1 MRGEERRRVMRNTE
15 GRRDGK
21 NVGMNEAEERNG
33 IKSIK
38 VMEKAWL

>member
-21 NVGMNEAEERNG
+21 NVGMNEAEERNE

>member
-33 IKSIK
+33 IKT
-38 VMEKAWL
+38 MRMMGKAWL